1 MRFSRQ
7 SRMRMH
13 SEMRADSLSDI
24 MFFLM
29 LFFLIMSTLVSPS
42 VIKLVLPKTQAG
54 QTVSKNNFT
63 LSIDANKNYY
73 LNDKPVSV
81 DNLAAELA
89 AKAGADKDATCVIRA
104 DNTLPVQVI
113 VDVISIG
120 NKEKIKM
127 ILATDKK

>member
-1 MRFSRQ
+1 MQLRRKSRI
-7 SRMRMH
+7 H
-13 SEMRADSLSDI
+13 SEMRADSMNDI

-42 VIKLVLPKTQAG
+42 VIKLVLPKSQAG

-63 LSIDANKNYY
+63 LSIDANENYY
-73 LNDKPVSV
+73 VNDKPVAKE
-81 DNLAAELA
+81 NLENELQRIA
-89 AKAGADKDATCVIRA
+89 QEKPDGTCVIRA
-104 DNTLPVQVI
+104 ENSLPVQVV

-120 NKEKIKM
+120 TNQKIKM

>member
-1 MRFSRQ
+1 MRFRRQ
-7 SRMRMH
+7 SRMRQH
-13 SEMRADSLSDI
+13 SELRADSMSDI

-63 LSIDANKNYY
+63 LSIDAEKNYFI
-73 LNDKPVSV
+73 NDKPVSLE
-81 DNLAAELA
+81 NLDLELKT
-89 AKAGADKDATCVIRA
+89 KAGGNLDATCVIRA
-104 DNTLPVQVI
+104 DNTLPVQII

>member
-1 MRFSRQ
+1 
-7 SRMRMH
+7 MH

-42 VIKLVLPKTQAG
+42 VIKLTLPKSQAG
-54 QTVSKNNFT
+54 KAVSKNNFT
-63 LSIDANKNYY
+63 LSIDANKNYFV
-73 LNDKPVSV
+73 NDKPVLV
-81 DNLAAELA
+81 DQLESILRE
-89 AKAGADKDATCVIRA
+89 KANASADASCVIRA

-113 VDVISIG
+113 VDVISMG
-120 NKEKIKM
+120 TNLKLKM

>member
-1 MRFSRQ
+1 MQLRRKSRI
-7 SRMRMH
+7 H
-13 SEMRADSLSDI
+13 SEMRADSMSDI

-42 VIKLVLPKTQAG
+42 VIKLALPKSKAG

-63 LSIDANKNYY
+63 LSIDANQNFFVK
-73 LNDKPVSV
+73 DKTVSKEQLEGV
-81 DNLAAELA
+81 LHDIAQQTP
-89 AKAGADKDATCVIRA
+89 DATCVIRA
-104 DNTLPVQVI
+104 DNTLPVQVV

-120 NKEKIKM
+120 TNQKLKM

>member
-42 VIKLVLPKTQAG
+42 VIKLVLPKSQAG

-63 LSIDANKNYY
+63 LSIDANKNYFI
-73 LNDKPVSV
+73 NDKSVSPE
-81 DNLAAELA
+81 NLSAALA
-89 AKAGADKDATCVIRA
+89 AKANNDKDATCVIRA
-104 DNTLPVQVI
+104 DNILPVQVI

>member
-1 MRFSRQ
+1 
-7 SRMRMH
+7 
-13 SEMRADSLSDI
+13 MRADSMSDI

-42 VIKLVLPKTQAG
+42 VIKLVLPKSKAG

-63 LSIDANKNYY
+63 LSIDANKNYFV
-73 LNDKPVSV
+73 NDKPVGV
-81 DNLAAELA
+81 DQLEAVLKEKVTATP
-89 AKAGADKDATCVIRA
+89 DATCVIRT
-104 DNTLPVQVI
+104 DNTLPVQVV

-120 NKEKIKM
+120 SNLKLKM